1 MNNYHYH
8 KNRGQSG
15 KKQPIKRNYASGA
28 GGGVTGYMVMNSPKG
43 ELPHYNHG
51 NYFASSP
58 PPPPQPTNFHHLAA
72 AAPPPPTQAVGA
84 FDA

>member
-15 KKQPIKRNYASGA
+15 KKQPIKRNYALGA
-28 GGGVTGYMVMNSPKG
+28 GGGVAGYMVMNSPKG
-43 ELPHYNHG
+43 DLAHYNHG

-58 PPPPQPTNFHHLAA
+58 PPPTNFHHH
-72 AAPPPPTQAVGA
+72 PPPPPLPQAPGV